1 MKAIKNWQRYVLE
14 WGILAALIVFI
25 LVSHVIGG
33 RINPDTYCPFGGI
46 QAFANLIS
54 HGSLPCD
61 ISSLQIL
68 SGIALLVAVVLFS
81 KLFCAYLCPLGT
93 ISDLCRKLCISRK
106 VKKSQSKSQRQGT
119 CSTKIIFEKKS
130 RAALHS
136 THQTVLKFL
145 ARLKYSEPL
154 YKTEDK
160 FLILTE
166 EFMTFETVSFCLTQ
180 RLRSFLLP
188 HVFRYLFEYFKGAL
202 QTAVCAVFR
211 YFCFRPYYFFRVCK

>member
-1 MKAIKNWQRYVLE
+1 MIFAMIFRGIFRKFPENINKTLIAARPLSARDSCNVLC
-14 WGILAALIVFI
+14 L
-25 LVSHVIGG
+25 
-33 RINPDTYCPFGGI
+33 FGFG
-46 QAFANLIS
+46 
-54 HGSLPCD
+54 
-61 ISSLQIL
+61 
-68 SGIALLVAVVLFS
+68 VVDKKMF
-81 KLFCAYLCPLGT
+81 YT
-93 ISDLCRKLCISRK
+93 IRK
-106 VKKSQSKSQRQGT
+106 VKKSESKSQHQGT

-166 EFMTFETVSFCLTQ
+166 EFMTFETISFCLAQ
-180 RLRSFLLP
+180 YLRSFLLP

-202 QTAVCAVFR
+202 RTAVYAVFR
-211 YFCFRPYYFFRVCK
+211 YFCFRPCYFFRVCK

>member
-61 ISSLQIL
+61 MSSLQIL
-68 SGIALLVAVVLFS
+68 PGIALLVAVVLFS

-93 ISDLCRKLCISRK
+93 ISDLCRKLRDHFSL
-106 VKKSQSKSQRQGT
+106 
-119 CSTKIIFEKKS
+119 IIFGVNIF
-130 RAALHS
+130 ALLEPSQTHS
-136 THQTVLKFL
+136 FIVFTTDY
-145 ARLKYSEPL
+145 YSIF
-154 YKTEDK
+154 Y
-160 FLILTE
+160 
-166 EFMTFETVSFCLTQ
+166 
-180 RLRSFLLP
+180 R
-188 HVFRYLFEYFKGAL
+188 
-202 QTAVCAVFR
+202 
-211 YFCFRPYYFFRVCK
+211 

>member
-33 RINPDTYCPFGGI
+33 GGGRINPDTYCPFGGI

-61 ISSLQIL
+61 MSSLQIL
-68 SGIALLVAVVLFS
+68 SGIALLVAVVIFS

-106 VKKSQSKSQRQGT
+106 VKKSESKSQRRQWH
-119 CSTKIIFEKKS
+119 C
-130 RAALHS
+130 
-136 THQTVLKFL
+136 
-145 ARLKYSEPL
+145 
-154 YKTEDK
+154 
-160 FLILTE
+160 
-166 EFMTFETVSFCLTQ
+166 
-180 RLRSFLLP
+180 
-188 HVFRYLFEYFKGAL
+188 
-202 QTAVCAVFR
+202 
-211 YFCFRPYYFFRVCK
+211 VCKIFLVPFLKI

>member
-61 ISSLQIL
+61 MSSLQIV

-93 ISDLCRKLCISRK
+93 ISDLCRKLCISHK
-106 VKKSQSKSQRQGT
+106 VKKSESKSQRRQWY
-119 CSTKIIFEKKS
+119 C
-130 RAALHS
+130 
-136 THQTVLKFL
+136 
-145 ARLKYSEPL
+145 
-154 YKTEDK
+154 
-160 FLILTE
+160 
-166 EFMTFETVSFCLTQ
+166 
-180 RLRSFLLP
+180 
-188 HVFRYLFEYFKGAL
+188 
-202 QTAVCAVFR
+202 
-211 YFCFRPYYFFRVCK
+211 VCKIFLVPFLKI

>member
-61 ISSLQIL
+61 MSSLQIL
-68 SGIALLVAVVLFS
+68 SGIALLVAAVLFS

-106 VKKSQSKSQRQGT
+106 DKKSQSKSQRRQWH
-119 CSTKIIFEKKS
+119 C
-130 RAALHS
+130 
-136 THQTVLKFL
+136 
-145 ARLKYSEPL
+145 
-154 YKTEDK
+154 
-160 FLILTE
+160 
-166 EFMTFETVSFCLTQ
+166 
-180 RLRSFLLP
+180 
-188 HVFRYLFEYFKGAL
+188 
-202 QTAVCAVFR
+202 
-211 YFCFRPYYFFRVCK
+211 VCKIFLVPFL

>member
-1 MKAIKNWQRYVLE
+1 MKAIKNWQLYVLE

-61 ISSLQIL
+61 MSSLQIL
-68 SGIALLVAVVLFS
+68 SGIALLVAAVLFS

-106 VKKSQSKSQRQGT
+106 VKKSESKSQPQ
-119 CSTKIIFEKKS
+119 S
-130 RAALHS
+130 
-136 THQTVLKFL
+136 
-145 ARLKYSEPL
+145 
-154 YKTEDK
+154 
-160 FLILTE
+160 
-166 EFMTFETVSFCLTQ
+166 
-180 RLRSFLLP
+180 
-188 HVFRYLFEYFKGAL
+188 
-202 QTAVCAVFR
+202 
-211 YFCFRPYYFFRVCK
+211 

>member
-61 ISSLQIL
+61 MSSLQIL
-68 SGIALLVAVVLFS
+68 SGIALLAAVVLFS

-93 ISDLCRKLCISRK
+93 ISDLCRKLRDHFK
-106 VKKSQSKSQRQGT
+106 LKS
-119 CSTKIIFEKKS
+119 
-130 RAALHS
+130 
-136 THQTVLKFL
+136 
-145 ARLKYSEPL
+145 
-154 YKTEDK
+154 
-160 FLILTE
+160 FLIQSDSLWDKT
-166 EFMTFETVSFCLTQ
+166 
-180 RLRSFLLP
+180 LRISKYILLFVILYGTITTGELVCKKIDP
-188 HVFRYLFEYFKGAL
+188 YYALATGFK
-202 QTAVCAVFR
+202 CNKP
-211 YFCFRPYYFFRVCK
+211 FRPAIQTT

>member
-61 ISSLQIL
+61 MSSLQIL
-68 SGIALLVAVVLFS
+68 SGIALLVAVVIFS

-106 VKKSQSKSQRQGT
+106 VKNLKANHNVRERAPQ
-119 CSTKIIFEKKS
+119 KIIFEKKS

-166 EFMTFETVSFCLTQ
+166 EFMTFETVSFCLAQ
-180 RLRSFLLP
+180 YLRSFLLP
-188 HVFRYLFEYFKGAL
+188 HVFRYLFEHFKGAL
-202 QTAVCAVFR
+202 QTAVYAVLLP
-211 YFCFRPYYFFRVCK
+211 FCFSGM

>member
-46 QAFANLIS
+46 QTFANLIS

-61 ISSLQIL
+61 MSSLQIL

-106 VKKSQSKSQRQGT
+106 VKKSESKSQHQGT
-119 CSTKIIFEKKS
+119 CSTKIIFE
-130 RAALHS
+130 RNRGRLS
-136 THQTVLKFL
+136 TQLI
-145 ARLKYSEPL
+145 RLS
-154 YKTEDK
+154 
-160 FLILTE
+160 
-166 EFMTFETVSFCLTQ
+166 
-180 RLRSFLLP
+180 
-188 HVFRYLFEYFKGAL
+188 
-202 QTAVCAVFR
+202 
-211 YFCFRPYYFFRVCK
+211 

>member
-61 ISSLQIL
+61 MSSLQIL

-93 ISDLCRKLCISRK
+93 ISDLCRKLCISHK
-106 VKKSQSKSQRQGT
+106 VKKSESKSQHQGT
-119 CSTKIIFEKKS
+119 CSTKIIFE
-130 RAALHS
+130 RNRRRLS
-136 THQTVLKFL
+136 TQLI
-145 ARLKYSEPL
+145 RLS
-154 YKTEDK
+154 
-160 FLILTE
+160 
-166 EFMTFETVSFCLTQ
+166 
-180 RLRSFLLP
+180 
-188 HVFRYLFEYFKGAL
+188 
-202 QTAVCAVFR
+202 
-211 YFCFRPYYFFRVCK
+211 